1 MAYTIR
7 ICNDITSK
15 EQVRSSFV
23 TSHPSDDPRPNTNGP
38 LAVDF
43 KEGSRLTS
51 LSPFTLRK
59 YVRDGKLRAT
69 KCGRRWIIPM
79 EELRRL
85 VQEGSR

>member
-1 MAYTIR
+1 VTIS
-7 ICNDITSK
+7 N
-15 EQVRSSFV
+15 
-23 TSHPSDDPRPNTNGP
+23 RPGLNTNGL

-69 KCGRRWIIPM
+69 RCGRRWVIPV
-79 EELRRL
+79 EELNRL
-85 VQEGSR
+85 VHEGV